1 MNKIEIEEIRETW
14 ALVVPIADAAAQLFY
29 QRLFEID
36 ADAKSLFAT
45 TDMSAQNEKLIAALS
60 LVVEKADQLD
70 SVVPVLQELGR
81 NHVKYGV
88 EARHYDSVGSALL
101 WTLEQGLGDR
111 FTDRTRAAWAVAYAL
126 VSGPMRQAAA
136 ELQRP
141 AA

>member
-1 MNKIEIEEIRETW
+1 VNKTEIEAIRETW
-14 ALVVPIADAAAQLFY
+14 ALVIPIADAAAQLFY

-36 ADAKSLFAT
+36 VDAKSLFAT
-45 TDMSAQNEKLIAALS
+45 TDMSAQNKKLIAALS

-70 SVVPVLQELGR
+70 TIVPVLQELGR

-88 EARHYDSVGSALL
+88 KARHYDSVGSALL

-111 FTDRTRAAWAVAYAL
+111 FTDRARAAWTVAYAL

-136 ELQRP
+136 DVQRP